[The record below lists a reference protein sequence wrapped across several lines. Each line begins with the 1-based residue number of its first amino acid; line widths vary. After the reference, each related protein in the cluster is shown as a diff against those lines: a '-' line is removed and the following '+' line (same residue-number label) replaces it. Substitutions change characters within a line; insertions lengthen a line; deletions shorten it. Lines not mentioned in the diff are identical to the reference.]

1 MLLTSVLLILQ
12 ETLEAALLI
21 SILVALSVQ
30 YGQRVV
36 WLIAGFSVGTAM
48 ALVYAENMQTVSE
61 WFDFVGQELI
71 NAFLQTAI
79 TAVLLPLGW
88 LLGRVSVAG
97 ATAQREYLE
106 SRLRLFGPLCA
117 IAVALAVTREGSE
130 ILVFLQGFL
139 GQSGQV
145 RAVAIGSAIGFGIG
159 LSVGLLL
166 LYAQL
171 PLRGPRSRWV
181 PMVLLALYGGNM
193 MSQATLHLIQAD
205 WLQSGAALWNTS
217 NWLPEHGMAGRLLYA
232 LVGYESS
239 PSAAQAVSYAIG
251 TLAVLGA
258 MLAGRRNA

>member
-1 MLLTSVLLILQ
+1 
-12 ETLEAALLI
+12 
-21 SILVALSVQ
+21 
-30 YGQRVV
+30 
-36 WLIAGFSVGTAM
+36 
-48 ALVYAENMQTVSE
+48 
-61 WFDFVGQELI
+61 
-71 NAFLQTAI
+71 
-79 TAVLLPLGW
+79 
-88 LLGRVSVAG
+88 
-97 ATAQREYLE
+97 
-106 SRLRLFGPLCA
+106 
-117 IAVALAVTREGSE
+117 LAVTREGSE

-171 PLRGPRSRWV
+171 PLRGPRTRWI

-193 MSQATLHLIQAD
+193 MSQATLYLIQAD

-217 NWLPEHGMAGRLLYA
+217 QWLPEHGVTGRLMYA

-239 PSAAQAVSYAIG
+239 PSAAQVVSYAIG

-258 MLAGRRNA
+258 MLAGRRKA